1 MILKVKIEKNPI
13 IFFILNLFIWGLN
26 CPHFFLMSEDM
37 KPLLRFHLTSHKRDL
52 DDVQAQTIKVQ
63 GKSVVVSKDK

>member
-1 MILKVKIEKNPI
+1 
-13 IFFILNLFIWGLN
+13 
-26 CPHFFLMSEDM
+26 MSEDM

-52 DDVQAQTIKVQ
+52 DEVQAQTIKVQ